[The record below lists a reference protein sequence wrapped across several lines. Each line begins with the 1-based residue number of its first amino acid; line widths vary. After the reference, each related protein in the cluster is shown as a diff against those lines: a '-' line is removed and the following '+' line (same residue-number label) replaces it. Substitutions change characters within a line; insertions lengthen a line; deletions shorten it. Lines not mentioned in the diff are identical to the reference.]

1 MAKLDLS
8 RGLYDEIEEALD
20 ALNRETAEKSG
31 TPVSGT
37 PDSPGA
43 ALFLLLTDIEP
54 DPDQPRK
61 SFDGDEDG
69 NNLDGLRDSIL
80 QHGVLQPIAVRRL
93 DDGKY
98 RIIAGERRW
107 RASCAARDSGESC
120 RRQGYDLT
128 RIPAVVLDPTD
139 DLDRLEMQLVE
150 NLARSDMPAIDT
162 ARALSRLRE
171 CVTPKPSMDELARR
185 LGRSKG
191 WVHQMLSLVSPESE
205 AVAEALGM
213 PVENIGRTDLS
224 RMCGWNKDEEKRVV
238 ISAIRA
244 RLDAGEPLTR
254 ALVDEEEERF
264 EQARRPLAVR
274 EPLAGSNPLA
284 GGEPLADGDA
294 MAGSHAPAD
303 GDVLAGSDAHV
314 GEQKLQDNPMDQT
327 GDQEM
332 ERELEEG
339 RDYIVVYSPAD
350 LDGDDLDDGT
360 YTEEDEWTGDEED
373 DDHEPL
379 PEDAGADSDA
389 ENAQAAGQD
398 QPANTLSDMVT
409 VTLPRSLLERAFAKA
424 GRDPEGTPL
433 RRSKLLGDKETAAIV
448 DVLSALVEI

>member
-20 ALNRETAEKSG
+20 ALNRESAQKSG

-37 PDSPGA
+37 SDSPGA
-43 ALFLLLTDIEP
+43 ALLLLLTDIEP

-69 NNLDGLRDSIL
+69 NSLDGLRDSIL

-93 DDGKY
+93 EDGKY

-120 RRQGYDLT
+120 RRQGYDLA

-191 WVHQMLSLVSPESE
+191 WVHQLLSLVSPESE
-205 AVAEALGM
+205 AVAEALGI

-264 EQARRPLAVR
+264 EQARRPLA
-274 EPLAGSNPLA
+274 GSNPLA
-284 GGEPLADGDA
+284 GREPLADGDA
-294 MAGSHAPAD
+294 
-303 GDVLAGSDAHV
+303 LAGSDAHV
-314 GEQKLQDNPMDQT
+314 GEQKLQDNPRDQT

-332 ERELEEG
+332 KRELEEG
-339 RDYIVVYSPAD
+339 RDYIVVSTPAD
-350 LDGDDLDDGT
+350 MEGYELDDGSHG
-360 YTEEDEWTGDEED
+360 EPDEEED
-373 DDHEPL
+373 DGEDDPEPPSGEKG
-379 PEDAGADSDA
+379 PEPAP
-389 ENAQAAGQD
+389 ENGVGVEQRQTIHPMPD
-398 QPANTLSDMVT
+398 LVT
-409 VTLPRSLLERAFAKA
+409 VTLPRALLERAFAKA
-424 GRDPEGTPL
+424 GREPL
-433 RRSKLLGDKETAAIV
+433 AGSELLDDKRTAAIV
-448 DVLSALVEI
+448 DVLSVLVEI